1 MSVTR
6 AKRLMTRNA
15 SWWHLALKPCMARW
29 SWGKVGNQNILLWCQ
44 NRFLKDFRRGH
55 DPIESQSSGIKHRRP
70 QDDPAAASV
79 FAQFVQSH
87 LCNLFCATSVR
98 YVKQYN
104 YCVCLVLLVAKW
116 KLLGRRKKITADT
129 SFQSNKLQIVLRF
142 ASNRAVFSFTQ
153 IKPGKKI
160 ATELIIIVPLFVFNF
175 CWALTFVS
183 ICALIVFM
191 YFT

>member
-15 SWWHLALKPCMARW
+15 LWWHLPLQLARGS
-29 SWGKVGNQNILLWCQ
+29 SWGKVGDQNVLVYILLWCQ

-116 KLLGRRKKITADT
+116 KLLGRRKKITTDT

-142 ASNRAVFSFTQ
+142 ASNRAVFSLRSNRR
-153 IKPGKKI
+153 KKSQQKWS
-160 ATELIIIVPLFVFNF
+160 LLCRSFY
-175 CWALTFVS
+175 S
-183 ICALIVFM
+183 ISAEHWLLYRYVHL
-191 YFT
+191 